1 MHRKLTLRL
10 DEALI
15 HKMKRIS
22 KKSGKSVSRM
32 VADYFSLSS
41 GMNSTL
47 TERRSIPASALC
59 TELWLTQRYPK
70 TTTPRVPGP
79 VSSGPRGPCRTAY
92 WG

>member
-32 VADYFSLSS
+32 VADYFSLI
-41 GMNSTL
+41 GEQL
-47 TERRSIPASALC
+47 DPEQKEI
-59 TELWLTQRYPK
+59 
-70 TTTPRVPGP
+70 TPRVRSLYGVLADSK
-79 VSSGPRGPCRTAY
+79 VSEEDYRRHLEAKHQ
-92 WG
+92 